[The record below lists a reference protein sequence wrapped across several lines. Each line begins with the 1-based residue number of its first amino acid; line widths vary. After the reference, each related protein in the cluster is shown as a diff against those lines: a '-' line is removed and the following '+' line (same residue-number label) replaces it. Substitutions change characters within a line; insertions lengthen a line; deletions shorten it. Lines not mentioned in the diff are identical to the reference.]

1 MKKTL
6 TYHITTPDISQTV
19 EQFLRKQGYSKHLL
33 IRLKQSPMG
42 LSVGG
47 EAVCSNHRLC
57 EGEILEVRLEES
69 ADSQHIVPTAM
80 ALDIVYEDEDLL
92 VINKPAGLPIHPSQ
106 GHYEYTL
113 ANGMAYYFRQKGEP
127 FICRVVNRLDRDTTG
142 LLIVARHGL
151 SSAILSEMVKN
162 RQIHREY
169 LAVVSGI
176 TDAGGCID
184 APIARAED
192 STIMRTVDLIR
203 GERACT
209 RYRLVFYNPE
219 IDCSL
224 VALTLETGRTHQI
237 RVHMNYIGHPL
248 LGDFLYNPD
257 YRFIRRQTLH
267 SHRLAFEHPIT
278 KEPMTFESELPED
291 MKFIYPFDSLSYKK
305 RTCS

>member
-1 MKKTL
+1 MEKLL

-19 EQFLRKQGYSKHLL
+19 EQFLRRQGYSKHLI

-42 LSVGG
+42 LSIGG
-47 EAVCSNHRLC
+47 EAVYSNHRLC
-57 EGEILEVRLEES
+57 EGEILKVRLEES
-69 ADSQHIVPTAM
+69 TDSEHIVPTAM

-92 VINKPAGLPIHPSQ
+92 IINKPAGLPIHPSQ

-127 FICRVVNRLDRDTTG
+127 FICRIVNRLDRDTTG
-142 LLIVARHGL
+142 LLIIARHGL
-151 SSAILSEMVKN
+151 SSAILSEMVKK

-169 LAVVSGI
+169 LAVVFGI
-176 TDAGGCID
+176 TDARGCID
-184 APIARAED
+184 APIARADD
-192 STIMRTVDLIR
+192 STIMRMVDPIH

-209 RYRLVFYNPE
+209 HYRLVSYNPE
-219 IDCSL
+219 INCSL
-224 VALTLETGRTHQI
+224 VSLTLETGRTHQI
-237 RVHMNYIGHPL
+237 RVHMKYIGHPL

-257 YRFIRRQTLH
+257 YRFIRRQALH

-278 KEPMTFESELPED
+278 KEPMAFEAELPED
-291 MKFIYPFDSLSYKK
+291 MKFIYPLDSLSYKK

>member
-1 MKKTL
+1 MKKIL
-6 TYHITTPDISQTV
+6 TYPITPPDISQTV

-42 LSVGG
+42 LSIGG
-47 EAVCSNHRLC
+47 EAVYSNHRLC

-69 ADSQHIVPTAM
+69 TDSEHIVPTAM
-80 ALDIVYEDEDLL
+80 ALDIVYEDQDLL
-92 VINKPAGLPIHPSQ
+92 IINKPAGLPIHPSQ

-127 FICRVVNRLDRDTTG
+127 FIFRVVNRLDRDTTG
-142 LLIVARHGL
+142 LLIIARHGL

-176 TDAGGCID
+176 TDAGGYID
-184 APIARAED
+184 APIARTED
-192 STIMRTVDLIR
+192 STIMRMVDLIR
-203 GERACT
+203 GDRACT
-209 RYRLVFYNPE
+209 HYRLVSYNPK

-237 RVHMNYIGHPL
+237 RVHMKYIGHPL

-257 YRFIRRQTLH
+257 YRFIRRQALH

-278 KEPMTFESELPED
+278 KEPLTFEAELPED

>member
-1 MKKTL
+1 MKKLL
-6 TYHITTPDISQTV
+6 TYHITPPDISQTV

-42 LSVGG
+42 ISIGG
-47 EAVCSNHRLC
+47 ETVYSNHRLC

-69 ADSQHIVPTAM
+69 TDSEHIVPVAM

-92 VINKPAGLPIHPSQ
+92 VINKPAGLPVHPSQ

-127 FICRVVNRLDRDTTG
+127 FVCRVVNRLDRDTTG
-142 LLIVARHGL
+142 LLIIARHGL
-151 SSAILSEMVKN
+151 SSAILSEMVKK

-176 TDAGGCID
+176 TDARGCVD

-192 STIMRTVDLIR
+192 STIMRMVDPIR
-203 GERACT
+203 GEMACT
-209 RYRLVFYNPE
+209 HYLLVSYNPE

-224 VALTLETGRTHQI
+224 VSLTLETGRTHQI
-237 RVHMNYIGHPL
+237 RVHMKYIGHPL

-257 YRFIRRQTLH
+257 YRFIRRQALH
-267 SHRLAFEHPIT
+267 SHRLAFNHPIT
-278 KEPMTFESELPED
+278 KEPMAFEAGLPED
-291 MKFIYPFDSLSYKK
+291 MKFIYPLDSLSYKK